1 VTFETADPSLSE
13 IVATQPDDSCDFTTA
28 AASGAAMRIV
38 IVMHDFAAGGTE
50 HVAVRLANSWAA
62 AGRRVTIFCG
72 TERGPLRSRVS
83 KDVRVA
89 RAPNDCPRSLF
100 SRFILAEAL
109 ADFTAIEWPDVVYAP
124 GNFHLPVL
132 ARFSAI
138 DPSRAV
144 TIGKLSNPI
153 ASSSSIGL
161 FRRVHEAV
169 TRRILG
175 RVDRFVAM
183 SPALRAEART
193 IFDAERV
200 ALAWE
205 PLLDPAQPIADAPR
219 DDRRPL
225 FLAVGRLEHQK
236 NFALAVKALALSA
249 HHDAELL
256 FLGDGSERKKLT
268 RLAARLGVNDR
279 VTFAG
284 YRPDISHVFA
294 SASALLLPS
303 RFEGYPAVAAEAVA
317 AGLPV
322 IATRCS
328 PAIGEILVNDDHS
341 RIVSPN
347 PRAFAAAMDD
357 MATLPPSDRCPRAG
371 FVARHDANVAAA
383 NYLAVLDELCV
394 SARRPAGIETVENI
408 PTRWWFS

>member
-1 VTFETADPSLSE
+1 VTFETDFASLSE
-13 IVATQPDDSCDFTTA
+13 TVAAQSDDLIGFTGAATA
-28 AASGAAMRIV
+28 GAAMRIV

-62 AGRRVTIFCG
+62 CGRRVTIFCG

-89 RAPNDCPRSLF
+89 RSPRDCPRSLF
-100 SRFILAEAL
+100 SRLALAEAL

-153 ASSSSIGL
+153 ASSSPIGP
-161 FRRVHEAV
+161 FRRIHEAV
-169 TRRILG
+169 TRRFLG

-193 IFDAERV
+193 IFNAERV

-205 PLLDPAQPIADAPR
+205 PLLDPTPPSADACR
-219 DDRRPL
+219 GAAHPL
-225 FLAVGRLEHQK
+225 FLAVGRLERQK
-236 NFALAVKALALSA
+236 NFALAVKALALSG
-249 HHDAELL
+249 HGDAELL
-256 FLGDGSERKKLT
+256 FLGDGSERKKLA
-268 RLAARLGVNDR
+268 RLAARLGVADR

-284 YRPDISHVFA
+284 YKSDISHVFA

-322 IATRCS
+322 IATPCS

-341 RIVSPN
+341 RIVSPS

-357 MATLPPSDRCPRAG
+357 MTTRPPSDRRPRAS
-371 FVARHDANVAAA
+371 FVARHDATIAAA
-383 NYLAVLDELCV
+383 KYLALLDELCV
-394 SARRPAGIETVENI
+394 SARSPVRAEAAENN
-408 PTRWWFS
+408 PTRRRFS